1 MGKSLIKQVGRFTFY
16 FLLALLMTTSVYAG
30 QTIKIGLLGPMKF
43 LPGRHIWWGGSLA
56 AEEIN
61 KAGGITV
68 NGKNYTIE
76 VVKADTNEIFSL
88 PDAVSAMERLITVD
102 KVDFLIGGFNSE
114 PVLAMQ
120 EIMADY
126 EKIWLC
132 PGSSHVKPCERL
144 AKNYNKYK
152 YFFRCGPPNTV
163 YAGQIVSHQVM
174 MVVEKIKKTLGV
186 KKPRVALFYE
196 NGLWAKA
203 NIKNAIEGIPS
214 EAVEI
219 VGKWVISRKASDVTA
234 EMSAIKAAKP
244 HIILNCV
251 SGPAGIPMSKTWG
264 ELKMPAILIGANIP
278 GMGLAHWKAT
288 NGMCN
293 YEITMQT
300 IGRVEITDK
309 TIPFYDS
316 IVKKYNKTPSYIAVD
331 AYDAVYVIKD
341 AVERAGTLKTNKVIT
356 AIEKTDLK
364 GAMGRINFFPKD
376 HKWPHDLLWKAG
388 YVTWVSTQWRDGKI
402 NTVWPDGK
410 ARLGMAEF
418 EGLRYKGTVDF
429 ELPPWMI
436 KYWKAQ

>member
-1 MGKSLIKQVGRFTFY
+1 MGKSSIKQVGRLALY
-16 FLLALLMTTSVYAG
+16 FMLALLMTTSVYAG

-43 LPGRHIWWGGSLA
+43 LPGRHVWWGGSLA

-61 KAGGITV
+61 KAGGINV
-68 NGKNYTIE
+68 NGKKYLIE

-102 KVDFLIGGFNSE
+102 KVDFLVGGFNSE

-152 YFFRCGPPNTV
+152 YFFRSGPPNTD
-163 YAGQIVSHQVM
+163 YAGQIVSHQIM
-174 MVVEKIKKTLGV
+174 MVAEKIKKTLGV
-186 KKPRVALFYE
+186 KKPRVALINE

-203 NIKNAIEGIPS
+203 NMKNAVAGIPAD
-214 EAVEI
+214 AVEI
-219 VGKWVISRKASDVTA
+219 VGYWVISRKASDVTA

-251 SGPAGIPMSKTWG
+251 SGPAGIPLSKTWG
-264 ELKMPAILIGANIP
+264 ELKIPAILIGVNIP
-278 GMGLAHWKAT
+278 AMGLAHWKAT

-309 TIPFYDS
+309 TIPFYDA

-331 AYDAVYVIKD
+331 AYDAIYILKN
-341 AVERAGTLKTNKVIT
+341 AVERAGTLKTNKVI
-356 AIEKTDLK
+356 ASLEKTDLK
-364 GAMGRINFFPKD
+364 GAMGRINFFPKN
-376 HKWPHDLLWKAG
+376 HKWPHDLVWKPG
-388 YVTWVSTQWRDGKI
+388 YVTWVSTQWRDGEIK
-402 NTVWPDGK
+402 TVWPDGQG
-410 ARLGMAEF
+410 RLGMPEF
-418 EGLRYKGTVDF
+418 EGLRYRGTVDL